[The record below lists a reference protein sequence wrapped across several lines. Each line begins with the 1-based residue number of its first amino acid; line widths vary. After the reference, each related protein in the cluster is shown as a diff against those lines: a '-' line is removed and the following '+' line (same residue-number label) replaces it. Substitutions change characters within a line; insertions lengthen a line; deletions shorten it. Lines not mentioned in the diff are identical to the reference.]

1 MCVHLFCVVFEKSN
15 LVKKKMKI
23 GHFKTLRQGTL
34 GDLFRFIQPVKRKKG
49 TIHIGVARVCMR
61 GESNGFLGLVQS
73 EGIVSEYLVGGG

>member
-1 MCVHLFCVVFEKSN
+1 
-15 LVKKKMKI
+15 
-23 GHFKTLRQGTL
+23 
-34 GDLFRFIQPVKRKKG
+34 VKRKKG